1 MKKKLYLIGLGITSL
16 LIASCSNVPDF
27 ENPDENVSDNVNT
40 TYLISREDA
49 LKLANQAI
57 SSLEK
62 NGTRSER
69 TAKIERIIPQS
80 TRSTDNSSIL
90 GWYLINYGEDD
101 GFAIISADKRISP
114 VLAFSD
120 KGNIQ
125 MSDTIQ
131 DKGLASYFSMLA
143 GLSIGA
149 TGDTTISIT
158 RPGEGGG
165 LTFEGVLIPRKGV
178 KPLLHENV
186 QNWRQSAPYN
196 EYTPFLAAIRD
207 YPDGY
212 QSVVGCVPLSC
223 VMIFSYHEW
232 PVNYYDSQGNNIGL
246 LRSFNWSEMKK
257 DTPTGIKQTARLLE
271 IVGRKGL
278 LNAFYNYGGTGAYTS
293 NIVNTAAKMGYKDE
307 CIYEYFDPELA
318 YTYID
323 QNGPMAISANESI
336 NGIYQNSGHCWIVDG
351 YQLYEVAGTGNGATC
366 GADSPEY
373 RYYYHMVWGWG
384 GGYNGY
390 YNMNPQD
397 GSVSIT
403 DDGNIH
409 EFFYFDCVRNFIKKD
424 I

>member
-27 ENPDENVSDNVNT
+27 ENPDENASDNVNT

-49 LKLANQAI
+49 LKLANHAI

-69 TAKIERIIPQS
+69 TAKIERITPQS

-143 GLSIGA
+143 GLNIGA
-149 TGDTTISIT
+149 TGDTVISIT
-158 RPGEGGG
+158 RPGQGGG
-165 LTFEGVLIPRKGV
+165 LTCEGMLIPRKGV

-196 EYTPFLAAIRD
+196 QYTPFKSANND
-207 YPDGY
+207 YPNGY
-212 QSVVGCVPLSC
+212 QCVVGCVPLSC

-232 PVNYYDSQGNNIGL
+232 PVNYFDSQDNNIGL
-246 LRSFNWSEMKK
+246 LRNFNWSEMKE
-257 DTPTGIKQTARLLE
+257 DTPSGIKQTARLLE

-278 LNAFYNYGGTGAYTS
+278 LNANYGYGGTSASMYNVPRTF
-293 NIVNTAAKMGYKDE
+293 VKMGYKNE
-307 CIYEYFDPELA
+307 CIDKPFKPEEEYIH
-318 YTYID
+318 ID
-323 QNGPMAISANESI
+323 QNGPMI
-336 NGIYQNSGHCWIVDG
+336 IYGGAHCWVTDG
-351 YQLYEVAGTGNGATC
+351 YQIYEVAGTSTGATC

-373 RYYYHMVWGWG
+373 KYYYHMVWGWG

-390 YNMNPQD
+390 YNMDPYNA
-397 GSVSIT
+397 SIT
-403 DDGNIH
+403 IEDDGIEYIYSMFWCIH
-409 EFFYFDCVRNFIKKD
+409 NFIKNK
-424 I
+424 